1 MKRLFAFLSLLT
13 AALTAAPL
21 DELVFFPPDKMPAS
35 GSFPGMKNELAPKP
49 GSPKEKD
56 LKVIYPEY
64 KQKGDPEWPSVYF
77 NKPNFNGANL
87 DGWDAF
93 AFSVYNPPQQGNVDL
108 GVCLD
113 GPKKRWTKHI
123 MLEPYWNRIMLP
135 VSEFQPTIGDSIVK
149 FDLFMTRPAKEL
161 TLFYERI
168 ALVKRNL
175 QNNVPVEDFA
185 RLATFDRPQYVSS
198 LPFSFHTLQDNYIG
212 YDWSPFAAL
221 SVTTNVSGDVTPI
234 VVTIIDAHGKTSKH
248 EFLQNPGTENTWPI
262 TLRKTGLDLQFI
274 RLVTISS
281 TTKNGKAA
289 LRAIC
294 LHPPKKEDIL
304 LMKAPLEAVRKQIE
318 AIPPERRG
326 TLLEDYEKIAANFA
340 EGEKAAAAD
349 ISSLS
354 QLRKLADSER
364 LLQDW
369 FAKHGR
375 LLDEEYII
383 AQTAKAFPQSPFGV
397 AVADSMTKVMIN
409 DLPLKDVA
417 FANQIKLEMAQNEYE
432 SVQIVAVGNREATA
446 SITVSPLKNGDYT
459 LPSDAV
465 CVAVVGHVK
474 CEKPPYAADSQG
486 WWPDPI
492 LDFQKAAKVAPH
504 EAVSF
509 WLRFKTP
516 KDAKPGIYHA
526 NVQILADGKAVASLP
541 LSLHVFD
548 FVLPDKSPLDTAT
561 DFRNHIRQVWGN
573 DISQERY
580 NQIYNQCVDKLAEYK
595 IDIDNIYRGAK
606 RGNPQSLG
614 LPIEALKRLRDKD
627 LLRCFNIISVHTP
640 RECTNPDDP
649 RVQEEID
656 HVLNVLDYWTPILQ
670 KENLLKYAYVY
681 GYDEYPM
688 NTFPVI
694 AKVYKAIKA
703 KYPNIPLAT
712 TAYDHSF
719 GLETCLDDAVD
730 IFTPLTPRYNPE
742 TVARSRAKGH
752 KIWWYICIG
761 PPHPYA
767 NWFIEYDAIEARL
780 LMGAMTAKYRPDGF
794 LYYALTRWPLNK
806 KPIDGGP
813 YTDWNPASYQ
823 TANGD
828 GSIFCAGPDGLLGT
842 IRSENFRDGLEDY
855 AYVLELEKRTGKSL
869 PVPEEL
875 VTTMQQFSRDPKLL
889 RTYRHQLAEA
899 IMAAK
904 P

>member
-1 MKRLFAFLSLLT
+1 MKRLFAFLSLL
-13 AALTAAPL
+13 AAAITAAPF
-21 DELVFFPPDKMPAS
+21 DELVFFSPAQMPAS

-49 GSPKEKD
+49 GAPEEKA
-56 LKVIYPEY
+56 LKVVYPEY
-64 KQKGDPEWPSVYF
+64 KQKGDPEWPAVYF

-93 AFSVYNPPQQGNVDL
+93 AFSVYNPQPEVVDL

-123 MLEPYWNRIMLP
+123 MLEPSSWNRIMLP
-135 VSEFQPTIGDSIVK
+135 VSEFKPTIGDSIVK

-161 TLFYERI
+161 TLFYDRI

-175 QNNVPVEDFA
+175 QNDIAITANFP
-185 RLATFDRPQYVSS
+185 LITFEKPQP
-198 LPFSFHTLQDNYIG
+198 LKFQFLFCPLLDGKIG
-212 YDWSPFAAL
+212 YDWSAFAAL
-221 SVTTNVSGDVTPI
+221 SVTTTISGDVTPV
-234 VVTIIDAHGKTSKH
+234 VVTIADAHGKVSKH
-248 EFLQNPGTENTWPI
+248 EFLQNPGTENTWRI
-262 TLRKTGLDLQFI
+262 SLRKTGLDLQCI
-274 RLVTISS
+274 RLATISAK
-281 TTKNGKAA
+281 TKDNGEAA
-289 LRAIC
+289 LNA
-294 LHPPKKEDIL
+294 LHLVAPQKDDIL
-304 LMKAPLEAVRKQIE
+304 QMKAPLEAVRKQIE

-326 TLLEDYEKIAANFA
+326 TLLQDYEQIAANFA
-340 EGEKAAAAD
+340 EGEKAAAAN
-349 ISSLS
+349 ISSLA
-354 QLRKLADSER
+354 QLRKLAENER
-364 LLQDW
+364 LLQGW
-369 FAKHGR
+369 FANHGR
-375 LLDEEYII
+375 QLDEEYII
-383 AQTAKAFPQSPFGV
+383 AQTARAFPESPFGV

-417 FANQIKLEMAQNEYE
+417 FADKIELEMAQNEYE

-446 SITVSPLKNGDYT
+446 SVAVGPLTNGDYT

-474 CEKPPYAADSQG
+474 CEKPPYAADYQG

-526 NVQILADGKAVASLP
+526 NVQILADGKAFASLP
-541 LSLHVFD
+541 LALRVFD

-561 DFRNHIRQVWGN
+561 DFRDHIRQVWGK

-580 NQIYNQCVDKLAEYK
+580 NQLFNQFVDKLAEYK
-595 IDIDNIYRGAK
+595 IDFDRIYRGAK
-606 RGNPQSLG
+606 RGDPQSLG

-627 LLRCFNIISVHTP
+627 MLRCFNIISVHTP
-640 RECTNPDDP
+640 RECTDPNDP

-670 KENLLKYAYVY
+670 KEDLLKYAYVY
-681 GYDEYPM
+681 GYDEYPT

-813 YTDWNPASYQ
+813 YTDWNPASFQ

-889 RTYRHQLAEA
+889 RAYRHQLAEA